1 MSLEVF
7 VGGKISI
14 PIWLPRLIPDLHI

>member
-1 MSLEVF
+1 MSLEVL